1 MKKKAYMEESSLLS
15 IKELA
20 KVTGITQSTLRYYD
34 EIGLLSPTL
43 RGDNNYRYYHPHQI
57 VLLNFI
63 NVLADMG
70 VSLAKIKELKTD
82 RTPSSIL
89 EVLRRQEVELN
100 RQLRE
105 IQGAYTIIHTFR
117 DNIQTGLLARDG
129 EISVQDLPELPI
141 ILGQDNDFRNR
152 ESWYS
157 AFMDFYKSAQ
167 QYRIN
172 LRYPIGGMH
181 ESMNDWL
188 REPGWPKKYF
198 SMDPV
203 GNSVRAAGKYL
214 VSYHRDYYGQ
224 FGDIP
229 ERMEGFARENGLQF
243 EGPVY
248 NIYLHDEICTVDP
261 NQYLVQITAR
271 LKDSKRTARRD

>member
-1 MKKKAYMEESSLLS
+1 MEESSLLS